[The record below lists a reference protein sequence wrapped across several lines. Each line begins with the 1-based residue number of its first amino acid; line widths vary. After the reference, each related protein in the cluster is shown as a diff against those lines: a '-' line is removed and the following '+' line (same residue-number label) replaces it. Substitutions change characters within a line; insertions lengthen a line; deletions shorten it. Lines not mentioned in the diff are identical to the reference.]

1 MLIPGNKN
9 QCHHSFLSSAS
20 CCWSF
25 RLLPT
30 SHTTQKKEDEFSDVR
45 GCGSRLEHS
54 KLILYICELA
64 FSLFSLSLS
73 PLSIWYY
80 IFFFFLFF
88 YISSYTRERTNERK
102 RVPTIEKYI
111 STPGWQLGQ
120 YRWPRNCLSK
130 KKKGKKTFTPL
141 SFFLQH
147 RYIYRGKKKKPPSA
161 LFQLRA
167 HSWNCCCCCTTPWLF
182 IPEPF
187 PETSNDLKPHWYFLL
202 LFFSFFLF
210 FFFSPL
216 RILNVIFFPLSLMYI
231 VRVYVRRWPKENAW
245 RKPPGRTVCG
255 PLFFFL
261 HPNAAAF
268 IITRTTYMYTIY
280 IFTVYSYPFF

>member
-54 KLILYICELA
+54 KLIVYICELA

-73 PLSIWYY
+73 PLYLILYFLLLS
-80 IFFFFLFF
+80 FFL
-88 YISSYTRERTNERK
+88 YILVREENERTNEK
-102 RVPTIEKYI
+102 EY
-111 STPGWQLGQ
+111 
-120 YRWPRNCLSK
+120 PRLRNIYQPPVGSSGNIVGHAIAWAKK
-130 KKKGKKTFTPL
+130 KKKGKKPLALFL
-141 SFFLQH
+141 SFFNID
-147 RYIYRGKKKKPPSA
+147 IYRGKKKKPPSA

-167 HSWNCCCCCTTPWLF
+167 HSWNCCCCCTTPWLY

-187 PETSNDLKPHWYFLL
+187 PETSNDLKPHWYFTI
-202 LFFSFFLF
+202 FSFFFFYFSFFLF
-210 FFFSPL
+210 
-216 RILNVIFFPLSLMYI
+216 
-231 VRVYVRRWPKENAW
+231 
-245 RKPPGRTVCG
+245 
-255 PLFFFL
+255 
-261 HPNAAAF
+261 
-268 IITRTTYMYTIY
+268 
-280 IFTVYSYPFF
+280 

>member
-88 YISSYTRERTNERK
+88 YISSYAKRTNERTK
-102 RVPTIEKYI
+102 KSTHDWEIYI
-111 STPGWQLGQ
+111 NPRLAARAISLATQLLEQ
-120 YRWPRNCLSK
+120 K
-130 KKKGKKTFTPL
+130 KKKGKKPL
-141 SFFLQH
+141 
-147 RYIYRGKKKKPPSA
+147 A
-161 LFQLRA
+161 L
-167 HSWNCCCCCTTPWLF
+167 
-182 IPEPF
+182 
-187 PETSNDLKPHWYFLL
+187 
-202 LFFSFFLF
+202 FLF
-210 FFFSPL
+210 FFNIDIYIGERKKNLQVLYSSSEL
-216 RILNVIFFPLSLMYI
+216 IVGTAVAAVQRHDSTFPNHFL
-231 VRVYVRRWPKENAW
+231 
-245 RKPPGRTVCG
+245 KPPTTSNPTGIFS
-255 PLFFFL
+255 FFF
-261 HPNAAAF
+261 F
-268 IITRTTYMYTIY
+268 YFS
-280 IFTVYSYPFF
+280 IFLF

>member
-88 YISSYTRERTNERK
+88 YISSYAKRTNERTK
-102 RVPTIEKYI
+102 KSTHDWEIYI
-111 STPGWQLGQ
+111 NPRLAARAISLATQLLEQ
-120 YRWPRNCLSK
+120 K
-130 KKKGKKTFTPL
+130 KKKGKKPLALFL
-141 SFFLQH
+141 SFFNID
-147 RYIYRGKKKKPPSA
+147 IYRGKKKKPPSA

-202 LFFSFFLF
+202 LFFLF
-210 FFFSPL
+210 FYFSFLAP
-216 RILNVIFFPLSLMYI
+216 
-231 VRVYVRRWPKENAW
+231 YV
-245 RKPPGRTVCG
+245 
-255 PLFFFL
+255 F
-261 HPNAAAF
+261 
-268 IITRTTYMYTIY
+268 
-280 IFTVYSYPFF
+280 